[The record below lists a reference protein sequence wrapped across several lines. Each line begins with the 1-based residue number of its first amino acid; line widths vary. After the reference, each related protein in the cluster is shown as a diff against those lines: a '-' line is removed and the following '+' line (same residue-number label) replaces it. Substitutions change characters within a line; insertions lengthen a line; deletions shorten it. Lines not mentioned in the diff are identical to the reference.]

1 MLAYYTSA
9 SNFIVL
15 RTQQIVNPNAVTM
28 SLENM
33 YTLDNTTGSVLTPQY
48 NPYES
53 LLYFT
58 ASIASASIGD
68 EYRATI
74 IDTASGS
81 IWNGSIQV
89 YQSQSIDKP
98 VYKNQIPLEG
108 IYISNV
114 TDNEYIILD

>member
-1 MLAYYTSA
+1 MLAYYISA

-68 EYRATI
+68 EYRARLSEGT
-74 IDTASGS
+74 SS
-81 IWNGSIQV
+81 LWNGSIQV
-89 YQSQSIDKP
+89 YGSQSLDIAA
-98 VYKNQIPLEG
+98 YINEIPAEERF
-108 IYISNV
+108 ISNV
-114 TDNEYIILD
+114 SDNKYIILD